1 MYKRNNQGWL
11 KHIDFILCDVLAL
24 QLAFILAYA
33 IRQDGFPYASS
44 IYRSLGLMLVV
55 VDILIA
61 AVFNTMHNV
70 MKRGY
75 YQESIQTLK
84 QVALVFVVIII
95 YLFSTQTGDTYS
107 RLIVYFTMILH
118 YFIGYFLR
126 QAWKPIV
133 RRMGQNAKKS
143 AMILVAD
150 EKQIPDI
157 LRCLSPND
165 SVEYSGVILSNR
177 DGTGEIIC
185 GIPVIASLETAADF
199 ICREWVDE
207 VFVYPEHMK
216 DIEVHR
222 SELYKSVEGFIE
234 NDFSEFSRTDY
245 TRKEYIEKNSW
256 GSEYARESYGG
267 DSAATATA
275 VEERATVEE
284 QKEASVAA
292 LIEDCRQMAIPIHIR
307 LPLSSIGGKTFI
319 EKVGGYTVLTSAV
332 NYASPLQLAMKRTLD
347 ILGGLVGS
355 LIALVVIAVVGP
367 MIKKESPGPILF
379 RQTRIGKNGH
389 RFQMLKIRTMY
400 VDADERKA
408 ELMKDNRV
416 SDGMM
421 FKLDWDPRIIGNKI
435 VDGKQVTGIGEKL
448 RAGSWDEWPQFFN
461 ILLSQM
467 SLVGTRPPTVDEWEK
482 YKYHHRARLA
492 TKPGLTGMWQV
503 SGRSKITDFEEVVKL
518 DTEYINHW
526 SIGLDIQI
534 LLKTVKAV
542 FTKDGA
548 M

>member
-11 KHIDFILCDVLAL
+11 KHIDFILWDVFAL
-24 QLAFILAYA
+24 QLSFVLAYA
-33 IRQDGFPYASS
+33 FRHGGIPYTSE
-44 IYRSLGLMLVV
+44 IYRTLAIMLVV
-55 VDILIA
+55 VDVLIA
-61 AVFNTMHNV
+61 AIFNTMHNV

-75 YQESIQTLK
+75 YIEAVQTVK
-84 QVALVFVVIII
+84 QVFLVLVIISL
-95 YLFSTQTGDTYS
+95 YMFSMQRGDIYS
-107 RLIVYFTMILH
+107 RITIFLTAGFHLL
-118 YFIGYFLR
+118 FGYGIRLL
-126 QAWKPIV
+126 WKPVI
-133 RRMGQNAKKS
+133 RRIGKTGEKA

-150 EKQIPDI
+150 EKQIPEI
-157 LRCLSPND
+157 LARVND
-165 SVEYSGVILSNR
+165 TDDVVYTGIVLSNR
-177 DGTGEIIC
+177 DGTGEKILEV
-185 GIPVIASLETAADF
+185 PVVASLKTAADY

-207 VFVYPEHMK
+207 VFVYPAQLT

-222 SELYKSVEGFIE
+222 SELYKSVEGFI
-234 NDFSEFSRTDY
+234 NDTYSDFSK
-245 TRKEYIEKNSW
+245 KEYEVNSNEE
-256 GSEYARESYGG
+256 SEGF
-267 DSAATATA
+267 
-275 VEERATVEE
+275 TV
-284 QKEASVAA
+284 AS
-292 LIEDCRQMAIPIHIR
+292 LIEACRQMAIPVHIR
-307 LPLSSIGGKTFI
+307 LPISTIGDKSFV
-319 EKVGGYTVLTSAV
+319 EKVGGYNVLTTTK
-332 NYASPLQLAMKRTLD
+332 NYASPLQLAMKRAMD
-347 ILGGLVGS
+347 ILGGLIGS

-367 MIKKESPGPILF
+367 KIKKESPGPILF
-379 RQTRIGKNGH
+379 KQTRIGLNGK
-389 RFQMLKIRTMY
+389 RFQIYKIRTMY
-400 VDADERKA
+400 LKADERKA

-435 VDGKQVTGIGEKL
+435 VDGKQVTGIGERL
-448 RAGSWDEWPQFFN
+448 RSGSWDEWPQFLN
-461 ILLSQM
+461 ILRGDM

-526 SIGLDIQI
+526 SIGLDIRI